1 MSMMRWNTPMK
12 PISFWRRLLD
22 LIAPRLCVVCGHRL
36 TVTEEVICAKCNF
49 HLPRTDLHRHA
60 YENEMAKLFWAQ
72 IPIEKATAFFYYEAH
87 AETANIIYELKYK
100 NHPEIGSIVGRMLA
114 KEIQPSGFFD
124 GIDGIVPIPLAKKRL
139 RQRGYNQSE
148 EIAQGVSEITGL
160 PIYKKVVRRN
170 SFKGSQTNKGHWDR
184 QENVEHVF
192 ELIDAEAVSN
202 QHLLLI
208 DDVVT
213 TGATCIACAKAL
225 CQSGTVRIS
234 ILSLGFAKS

>member
-1 MSMMRWNTPMK
+1 
-12 PISFWRRLLD
+12 
-22 LIAPRLCVVCGHRL
+22 
-36 TVTEEVICAKCNF
+36 
-49 HLPRTDLHRHA
+49 
-60 YENEMAKLFWAQ
+60 MAKLFWAQ

-100 NHPEIGSIVGRMLA
+100 NHPEIGNIVGRMLA

-139 RQRGYNQSE
+139 RQRGYNQSM

-170 SFKGSQTNKGHWDR
+170 SFKGSQTNKGRWDR

-192 ELIDAEAVSN
+192 ELTDATASPVPKPSVSQATSASASSPSASPNHRFFTFLPLYFITFIFFFVPLQPN
-202 QHLLLI
+202 Q
-208 DDVVT
+208 
-213 TGATCIACAKAL
+213 
-225 CQSGTVRIS
+225 R
-234 ILSLGFAKS
+234 

>member
-1 MSMMRWNTPMK
+1 MK

-49 HLPRTDLHRHA
+49 HLPSTGFHHHA
-60 YENEMAKLFWAQ
+60 YDNEMAKLFWAQ

-100 NHPEIGSIVGRMLA
+100 NHPEIGNIVGRMLA

-124 GIDGIVPIPLAKKRL
+124 GIDGIVPVPLAKKRL
-139 RQRGYNQSE
+139 RQRGYNQSM
-148 EIAQGVSEITGL
+148 EIAQGVSEMTGL

-170 SFKGSQTNKGHWDR
+170 SFKGSQTNKGRWDR

-192 ELIDAEAVSN
+192 ELTDATAVSN
-202 QHLLLI
+202 KHLLLI
-208 DDVVT
+208 DDVIT

-225 CQSGTVRIS
+225 CQSGNIRIS
-234 ILSLGFAKS
+234 ILALGFAKS